1 MIRFEIPDKS
11 FIAFHQ
17 YPISMVGREILKEF
31 LRMLS
36 HLQNFLNGK
45 IKNAMPLT
53 TARLFR
59 FSNNGLVLSLQ

>member
-36 HLQNFLNGK
+36 HLQKFFK
-45 IKNAMPLT
+45 WKNQKRNAV
-53 TARLFR
+53 
-59 FSNNGLVLSLQ
+59 NNGAFVSLF